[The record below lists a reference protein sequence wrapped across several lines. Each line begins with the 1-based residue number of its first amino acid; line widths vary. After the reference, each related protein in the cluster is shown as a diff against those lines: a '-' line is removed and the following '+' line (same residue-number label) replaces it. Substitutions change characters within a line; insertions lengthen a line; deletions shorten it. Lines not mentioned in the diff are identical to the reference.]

1 MDKNKYVM
9 VLLYLIVVIFILLQI
24 QELYGNKIEMFQY
37 SHDKVKNNNI
47 NCIILSPL
55 DNRTPEEKSDNIDN
69 IYNKYYGTYINS
81 KNDSD
86 VEKSLNLYNV
96 TDFFSGN
103 KWRKV
108 VDNKLDSDNNVV
120 IVDLL
125 YDKNKR
131 MMAIGLYYT
140 KIDDKLE
147 PVYNIYR
154 KTNSYMNSVWEKI
167 GDDVKKRSLCY
178 DINTGKLLGVSSE
191 DGQIYEQVNNNDF
204 EKWDG
209 PINYD
214 IPMKKIMYNNHE
226 IMIGIGLFDNFIYT
240 KKRLNW
246 KSSYWDK
253 KEINR
258 TKVYDLIYHHDGCFI
273 ATSPEG
279 ILKQTSPGLAMPFV
293 NITSKN
299 FNRHNNNE
307 DVLSKSNILKY
318 KIGYDII
325 EEDDIFNCDRC
336 DDKLKKSLKNIYK
349 LKQRS
354 LDLCRNRK
362 YFKNKDKKLNDED
375 SLNLKYREINDLYK
389 NIEEINDKM
398 TK

>member
-1 MDKNKYVM
+1 MDQNNYIM
-9 VLLYLIVVIFILLQI
+9 ILLYLIVVIFILIQI
-24 QELYGNKIEMFQY
+24 HELYGNKIEMFQT
-37 SHDKVKNNNI
+37 SQDKVKNNNI

-55 DNRTPEEKSDNIDN
+55 DNRTDDEQHENKDN

-81 KNDSD
+81 KNNSD
-86 VEKSLNLYNV
+86 VEKSLNLYSV
-96 TDFFSGN
+96 TDFFQGN
-103 KWRKV
+103 KWTNY
-108 VDNKLDSDNNVV
+108 DNKLDTDNKIV

-147 PVYNIYR
+147 PIYKIYR
-154 KTNSYMNSVWEKI
+154 KTTPDMNSEWELV
-167 GDDVKKRSLCY
+167 GDDVKIRSLCY
-178 DINTGKLLGVSSE
+178 DINTEKLLGVSSY
-191 DGQIYEQVNNNDF
+191 DGQIYEQVYNDNF
-204 EKWDG
+204 KRWEG

-214 IPMKKIMYNNHE
+214 IPMKKIMYTKDE

-240 KKRLNW
+240 KKGLNW
-246 KSSYWDK
+246 KSSFWDK

-258 TKVYDLIYHHDGCFI
+258 TKVYDLIYHTDGCFI
-273 ATSPEG
+273 ATSPNG
-279 ILKQTSPGLAMPFV
+279 ILKQTKPGFTMPFV

-318 KIGYDII
+318 KIGYDLL
-325 EEDDIFNCDRC
+325 EEDDIFNCDGC
-336 DDKLKKSLKNIYK
+336 DDKLKKSLKKIYK
-349 LKQRS
+349 IKKLS

-362 YFKNKDKKLNDED
+362 YFKNKNKKLNDED

-389 NIEEINDKM
+389 KIEEINDKM